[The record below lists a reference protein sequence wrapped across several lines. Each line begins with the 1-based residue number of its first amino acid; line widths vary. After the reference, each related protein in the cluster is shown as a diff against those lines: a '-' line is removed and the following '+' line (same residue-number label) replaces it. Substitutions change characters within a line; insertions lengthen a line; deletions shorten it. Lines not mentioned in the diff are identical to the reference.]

1 MKRWLEEEWD
11 SNLEDAIVLGKNTE
25 HEPLEHD
32 GVSSILFFLFGGV
45 IICMIIHLSRF
56 YQSNAQRELE
66 EQEARQRQEEIDKFE
81 APKKLRSKLI
91 QAINRDRLMLVRIS
105 FLLYCNN

>member
-32 GVSSILFFLFGGV
+32 GVSSILFFLFGGESSV
-45 IICMIIHLSRF
+45 
-56 YQSNAQRELE
+56 
-66 EQEARQRQEEIDKFE
+66 
-81 APKKLRSKLI
+81 
-91 QAINRDRLMLVRIS
+91 
-105 FLLYCNN
+105 